1 MTPLEV
7 NKHNQLLYKQRN
19 IMLFICGL
27 MIIGNILFGIVALSK
42 QERIV
47 IVPHLKEEVS
57 VEGSDGFSGSYLE
70 QMTLFYVDMLLDL
83 TADNIDYKSTVLL
96 KHVDWGSYHSFID
109 YYKEEKAKYKKYGL
123 ATKFDVSGFKILNKG
138 KEVEVR
144 GVLSSS
150 FGTGSMNQKTVT
162 YIIGYSKSH
171 GKLLVKTFNE
181 KVKEKNE

>member
-1 MTPLEV
+1 M
-7 NKHNQLLYKQRN
+7 
-19 IMLFICGL
+19 
-27 MIIGNILFGIVALSK
+27 
-42 QERIV
+42 
-47 IVPHLKEEVS
+47 
-57 VEGSDGFSGSYLE
+57 
-70 QMTLFYVDMLLDL
+70 
-83 TADNIDYKSTVLL
+83 
-96 KHVDWGSYHSFID
+96 
-109 YYKEEKAKYKKYGL
+109 
-123 ATKFDVSGFKILNKG
+123 SGFKILNKG